1 MDALPYQLR
10 ADGEIARAII
20 RDLDRAYTATA
31 ANHDPEIGND
41 GYTFGTGVW
50 RSSWFF
56 LAKTFDAVS
65 DASTMRPGN
74 AFYIRFP
81 FCNLY
86 FYRDRTRGAVNT
98 SHPFSGPSQV
108 KDSIALNN
116 QVYFGFVDPSG
127 ITDENGLPNLVVLH
141 RGNPTEALSEAYI
154 GLPLT
159 RDELADSPWVFIE
172 KIYAKAPSPI
182 QDESAHADDV
192 EPFSSRDVPE
202 VDLQEEP
209 GEDGHDDIGES

>member
-1 MDALPYQLR
+1 LDALPSQLR

-65 DASTMRPGN
+65 DASPVRPGN

-86 FYRDRTRGAVNT
+86 FYRDRTRGVVNA
-98 SHPFSGPSQV
+98 SHPFSGPSRV

-172 KIYAKAPSPI
+172 RIYAKGAPPI
-182 QDESAHADDV
+182 QDESTHADNV

-209 GEDGHDDIGES
+209 GEDEHGDIGES

>member
-1 MDALPYQLR
+1 MDALPPELR
-10 ADGEIARAII
+10 ADGDIARAII
-20 RDLDRAYTATA
+20 RDLERAYTATA

-56 LAKTFDAVS
+56 LAKSFDAVS
-65 DASTMRPGN
+65 DASPMRPGN

-86 FYRDRTRGAVNT
+86 FYRDRTRGAVDVN
-98 SHPFSGPSQV
+98 HPFSGPSRV

-127 ITDENGLPNLVVLH
+127 LADENGLPNLVVLH
-141 RGNPTEALSEAYI
+141 RGNPVEGLSEAYI

-159 RDELADSPWVFIE
+159 RGELADSPWVFIE
-172 KIYAKAPSPI
+172 RIHARSVPTVRG
-182 QDESAHADDV
+182 ESVEADDV
-192 EPFSSRDVPE
+192 EPFSSREVPE
-202 VDLQEEP
+202 IDLQEEP
-209 GEDGHDDIGES
+209 RVDEQDDIGES